1 MNNIAKV
8 SFRIPW
14 LTERLDIP
22 FIVKRSRPYFVV
34 SSAPKGDFSF
44 PMIPSVPIRRL
55 DQSGLLP
62 PDTEVCGDVDLI
74 YLVFPCPS
82 VASNLNRGAHF
93 DDSLRLKFGDE
104 RLDGS

>member
-1 MNNIAKV
+1 MNDIAKV

-34 SSAPKGDFSF
+34 LSIPKGDFGF
-44 PMIPSVPIRRL
+44 PMGPSVSIRRL

-74 YLVFPCPS
+74 YLVLSCPS
-82 VASNLNRGAHF
+82 VTFNLNRGARF
-93 DDSLRLKFGDE
+93 DDYL
-104 RLDGS
+104 